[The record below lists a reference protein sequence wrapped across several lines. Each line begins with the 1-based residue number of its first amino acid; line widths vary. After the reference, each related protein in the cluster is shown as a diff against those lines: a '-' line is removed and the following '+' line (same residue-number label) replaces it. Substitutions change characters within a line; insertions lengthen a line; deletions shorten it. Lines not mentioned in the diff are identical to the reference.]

1 MWEEV
6 KLTDVTAGFIGVT
19 TPMPE
24 LFDRIQV
31 LGWNVNSLD
40 FSKNAFVAKAS
51 DEHGQKIEAKGNTEA
66 TALGNLL
73 QQIERFKSMMAPYTA
88 RVAAYGESFVDL
100 AEEIAQEYCDI
111 KSYDKKAAQAW
122 MELAEDCRRRVE
134 IIQNEIDIEITDNPM
149 PYKNYSEMAEDILEN
164 GKFTVSRA
172 NASHPI
178 WSINQ
183 VVDFRIAHDILG
195 HAASGGDWSWFGI
208 NRAFEAH
215 ANLLSYTA
223 QKALFT
229 ETVGQGAFH
238 YYYGSY
244 STPKIAFL
252 TIFDHPDNPKPY
264 KNAVHPSQ
272 TIVPKAMAK
281 IPQDQL
287 IEKFGSIESVTDP
300 NDGYETGIE
309 PLDNNAYAWHRTNVD
324 GQMVDPLHGRGYQD
338 VVKGI
343 SSNWHKLDEASQEQA
358 VANAFRNAFLKPGKS
373 ERGHAQHY
381 QSINHIPAS
390 VDDPSR
396 YWDALTSAR
405 DSHNAARGYINA
417 NKELDQFLSPLK
429 RHIKFINS
437 DMRDDDIDELAQHH
451 LLNMRTEE
459 EREVKKK
466 LGEDASAEDIYREA
480 TKRLMKRLKR
490 MSNDRVH
497 EDYDF
502 DNNRIFFSK
511 HSDPSLYPSP
521 LAHHVKPI
529 SDISKNIKNITKDA
543 LEDINRGGKGHHF
556 RSSLLKKYALD
567 NDISPDKIDEAW
579 HYLAP
584 ETNQLGTITPEILK
598 VLGRKKDDL
607 NLRDYFKAERE
618 LMAARDASG
627 YGHMPLGQFSKA
639 LKNTM
644 HQSTGH
650 HPDKKHLHNLH
661 PTPHTDVD
669 WNKRDKKFEK
679 PRVPKWF
686 NDTKKARKEVAKD
699 WDKAEGI
706 EHSKDSVPFKKK
718 ADAAFSGILNPFYV
732 HPDNKKKIHGQ
743 PNQRLMQHMRD
754 SLALSTPEI
763 WALNPEVGRE
773 AIDSGDTD
781 SGSNS

>member
-24 LFDRIQV
+24 LLDRIQV
-31 LGWNVNSLD
+31 LGWNVDSLD

-51 DEHGQKIEAKGNTEA
+51 DEHGQKLESSGNTEA

-73 QQIERFKSMMAPYTA
+73 QQIQRFEAMMAPYTA

-100 AEEIAQEYCDI
+100 EEEIAHEYSDL

-134 IIQNEIDIEITDNPM
+134 IIQDEIDIEITDQPM
-149 PYKNYSEMAEDILEN
+149 PYKSYSEMAEDILEN
-164 GKFTVSRA
+164 GHFSVSRA

-215 ANLLSYTA
+215 ADLLSYTA

-229 ETVGQGAFH
+229 ETIGQGAYHH
-238 YYYGSY
+238 YYVSAA
-244 STPKIAFL
+244 PQKIAFMK
-252 TIFDHPDNPKPY
+252 IFDNPENPEPY
-264 KNAVHPSQ
+264 KHPVHPSQ
-272 TIVPKAMAK
+272 TVVPRAMAK
-281 IPQDQL
+281 IPQEEF
-287 IEKFGSIESVTDP
+287 IEKLGSLDNLADP

-309 PLDNNAYAWHRTNVD
+309 PLDNNAYTWHRTNVN
-324 GQMVDPLHGRGYQD
+324 GQMVDPLHGKGYND
-338 VVKGI
+338 VVNGI
-343 SSNWHKLDEASQEQA
+343 KSNWHQLDEASQEQA
-358 VANAFRNAFLKPGKS
+358 VANAFRNAFLKPGKQ

-381 QSINHIPAS
+381 QAINHMPGS
-390 VDDPSR
+390 VDDPHR
-396 YWDALTSAR
+396 YWKALTDAR
-405 DSHNAARGYINA
+405 DSHNTSRGYLNA
-417 NKELDQFLSPLK
+417 GKELDQYLSPLK

-437 DMRDDDIDELAQHH
+437 DMRDDEISDLAEHH
-451 LLNMRTEE
+451 LLNMRAEE
-459 EREVKKK
+459 EREAKKK
-466 LGEDASAEDIYREA
+466 LGSDANAEDIHKEA
-480 TKRLMKRLKR
+480 TRRLMKRLKR
-490 MSNDRVH
+490 MSNERAH

-502 DNNRIFFSK
+502 DDNRIFFSK
-511 HSDPSLYPSP
+511 HDDASVYPSP

-529 SDISKNIKNITKDA
+529 SEISKNIKDVTKHA
-543 LEDINRGGKGHHF
+543 LEDIKTGGKGHHF
-556 RSSLLKKYALD
+556 RSSLMKKYFLD
-567 NDISPDKIDEAW
+567 HDISPDKIDEAW

-584 ETNQLGTITPEILK
+584 ETNQLGIITPEILK
-598 VLGRKKDDL
+598 ALGRKKDDL

-618 LMAARDASG
+618 LKAARDASG

-639 LKNTM
+639 LKNSM
-644 HQSTGH
+644 QHSTGH
-650 HPDKKHLHNLH
+650 HPEKKHLHNLH
-661 PTPHTDVD
+661 PTPHSDINWD
-669 WNKRDKKFEK
+669 KRQKKSEK
-679 PRVPKWF
+679 LKVPGWF
-686 NDTKKARKEVAKD
+686 NDTKKARKQVAKE

-706 EHSKDSVPFKKK
+706 QHPKGAIPFSKK
-718 ADAAFSGILNPFYV
+718 ANGAFSSILNPFYV
-732 HPDNKKKIHGQ
+732 DPDSKQKITGK
-743 PNQRLMQHMRD
+743 PNQTLMQHMRD

-763 WALNPEVGRE
+763 WALDPETGKEVS
-773 AIDSGDTD
+773 SGDYD
-781 SGSNS
+781 S